1 MSNGNKDH
9 NAPPAPDDTRF
20 GELANLRGTYR
31 QEMESNPDLR
41 RQLIATAHAE
51 VGGDDDVAYQALI
64 ETVFNRAA
72 ARKMTLEQALH
83 SIHQPP
89 DHPMKDDPGY
99 WDYRTGIAQQ
109 KPVDQ
114 DVQDRV
120 NPMID
125 RALAG
130 SNVSAFST
138 GNQSPDPKHPGFK
151 MFRPQFDPQQKSRDT
166 FVVEESATDQRWF
179 KGKVMQ
185 QKQWN
190 EQGQPVTPDVGPV
203 NALKYVPAEPV
214 APRAQPAVPRAQ
226 PVSQPPRALPVHP
239 LAEADTDHASDPVF
253 HWPDDLV

>member
-1 MSNGNKDH
+1 MSNGTKDP

-20 GELANLRGTYR
+20 GELANIRGTYGR
-31 QEMESNPDLR
+31 EMENNPDLR
-41 RQLIATAHAE
+41 RQLIATTHQE
-51 VGGDDDVAYQALI
+51 VGEDDDVAHQALI

-89 DHPMKDDPGY
+89 NHPIKNDPGY

-114 DVQDRV
+114 DVQDRI

-138 GNQSPDPKHPGFK
+138 GNQSPDPNNPGFK
-151 MFRPQFDPQQKSRDT
+151 MFKPQFDPHQKSRDT
-166 FVVEESATDQRWF
+166 FVVEEPKSDQDWF
-179 KGKVMQ
+179 KGMVMQ
-185 QKQWN
+185 QKRWHD
-190 EQGQPVTPDVGPV
+190 QGQPVTPDVGPV
-203 NALKYVPAEPV
+203 NALKDVPANPP
-214 APRAQPAVPRAQ
+214 APRAQPVVQ
-226 PVSQPPRALPVHP
+226 PVVRKALPVAQADSEGAS
-239 LAEADTDHASDPVF
+239 LADTDTDDEDDPAY
-253 HWPDDLV
+253 HWPVA